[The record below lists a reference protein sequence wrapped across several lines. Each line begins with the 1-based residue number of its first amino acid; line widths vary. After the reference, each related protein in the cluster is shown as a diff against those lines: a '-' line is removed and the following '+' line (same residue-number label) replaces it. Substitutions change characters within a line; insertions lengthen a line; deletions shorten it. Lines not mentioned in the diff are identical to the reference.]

1 MTVRYR
7 TSFARDLKAIKD
19 RAVLRRV
26 QRVIAEVE
34 EATTVQEIPGLT
46 KLSGSQRFYRIRL
59 GDYRIG
65 LSLEEDETIEFVR
78 CLHRRNI
85 YRYFP

>member
-65 LSLEEDETIEFVR
+65 LSLEDDETIEFVR
-78 CLHRRNI
+78 CLHRRDI

>member
-1 MTVRYR
+1 MTVRFR

-26 QRVIAEVE
+26 QQVIAEVE
-34 EATTVQEIPGLT
+34 EATAVQEISGLT
-46 KLSGSQRFYRIRL
+46 KLSGSQQFYRIRL

-65 LSLEEDETIEFVR
+65 LSLEGGTIEFVR
-78 CLHRRNI
+78 CLHRRDI